1 MPAPV
6 VSRGGRSLGVMTDIA
21 WSDGHWTHAPAA
33 LAEENGDLVVTAVEG
48 SDAWRTTSYGFVHD
62 SEHALLAPFAV
73 GTAVEVE
80 FTAAFSEQFDQ
91 AGVFVRASAERWVK
105 AGVEFADGRPQVG
118 AVVTDGMS
126 DWSLAPV
133 PEWADR
139 RIQVRVSRGDDAL
152 TVRAGVVGTPLQLV
166 RVLPFPAGIAAEA
179 GPFVCA
185 PTRAGLAVRIHA
197 WRSVAADS
205 ALH

>member
-1 MPAPV
+1 MTEH
-6 VSRGGRSLGVMTDIA
+6 GGDTCIPWADGR
-21 WSDGHWTHAPAA
+21 WSHPPAA
-33 LAEENGDLVVTAVEG
+33 AEERDGDLLVTAIEG

-62 SEHALLAPFAV
+62 SEHALLVPFAE
-73 GTAVEVE
+73 GSAMDLE
-80 FTAAFSEQFDQ
+80 FTAAFAAQFDQ
-91 AGVFVRASAERWVK
+91 AGLFVRASAERWVK

-139 RIQVRVSRGDDAL
+139 RVRIRVSRAGDAL
-152 TVRAGVVGTPLQLV
+152 TVRAGIVGEELRLV
-166 RVLPFPAGIAAEA
+166 RVIPFPPELPAEA

-185 PTRAGLAVRIHA
+185 PTRAGLTVRLHS
-197 WRSVAADS
+197 WRTTSPDA

>member
-1 MPAPV
+1 
-6 VSRGGRSLGVMTDIA
+6 MTDIA
-21 WSDGHWTHAPAA
+21 WSEGRWTHDPAGVV
-33 LAEENGDLVVTAVEG
+33 EERGDLVVTAVEG
-48 SDAWRTTSYGFVHD
+48 SDAWRITSYGFVHD
-62 SEHALLAPFAV
+62 SEHALLVPFEV
-73 GTAVEVE
+73 DTAVEVE

-91 AGVFVRASAERWVK
+91 AGVFVRASDERWVK

-139 RIQVRVSRGDDAL
+139 RILVRVSRGADAL
-152 TVRAGVVGTPLQLV
+152 TVRAGLVGEPLQLV
-166 RVLPFPAGIAAEA
+166 RVLPFPAGVSAEA

-185 PTRAGLAVRIHA
+185 PTRAGLAVRLHA
-197 WRSVAADS
+197 WRVVDADG

>member
-1 MPAPV
+1 
-6 VSRGGRSLGVMTDIA
+6 MTDIA
-21 WSDGHWTHAPAA
+21 WSEARWTHDPAGVV
-33 LAEENGDLVVTAVEG
+33 EERGDLVVTAVEG
-48 SDAWRTTSYGFVHD
+48 SDAWRITSYGFVHD
-62 SEHALLAPFAV
+62 SEHALLVPFEV
-73 GTAVEVE
+73 DTAVEVE

-91 AGVFVRASAERWVK
+91 AGVFVRASDERWVK

-139 RIQVRVSRGDDAL
+139 RILVRVSRGADAL
-152 TVRAGVVGTPLQLV
+152 TVRAGLVGESLQLV
-166 RVLPFPAGIAAEA
+166 RVLPFPAGVSAEA

-185 PTRAGLAVRIHA
+185 PTRAGLAVRLHA
-197 WRSVAADS
+197 WRVVDADG